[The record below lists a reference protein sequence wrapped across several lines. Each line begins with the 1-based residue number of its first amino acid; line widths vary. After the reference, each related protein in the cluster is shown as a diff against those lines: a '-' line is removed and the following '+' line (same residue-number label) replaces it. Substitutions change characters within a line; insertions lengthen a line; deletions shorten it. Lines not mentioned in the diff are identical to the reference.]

1 MYKIWRFINTI
12 IIINIIITVVVVVV
26 MEYCGSHLD
35 DGQTEKAALFAV
47 VK

>member
-12 IIINIIITVVVVVV
+12 IIINIIITVVVV